1 VFLSRKPGH
10 EKRNDLPFG
19 SVNVPGQPGY
29 APGLQRHHLIPRQ
42 SLRSEALGRMFVR
55 LGIERLGFHDF
66 RRNGLLLPATEATA
80 LRIGLPLHRG
90 PHRSYNELVM
100 ERAGQI
106 EACWTQER
114 ASGSSDA
121 DYEAL
126 MRFDLLQRALR
137 RKLLDP
143 RSRARSPLNAHDPA
157 LEFGHLDAMADL
169 LWSATATASMTA

>member
-1 VFLSRKPGH
+1 MFLSRKPGFG
-10 EKRNDLPFG
+10 ERKALAFG
-19 SVNVPGQPGY
+19 SVNVAGRPGY

-42 SLRSEALGRMFVR
+42 LLGSKALATMILC
-55 LGIERLGFHDF
+55 LGTDRLGFHDF
-66 RRNGLLLPATEATA
+66 RRNGLLLPACEVTA
-80 LRIGLPLHRG
+80 RRIGLPLHRG

-106 EACWTQER
+106 EAGWARER
-114 ASGSSDA
+114 AAGSANA
-121 DYEAL
+121 DFEAL

-143 RSRARSPLNAHDPA
+143 RNWARTPLNVRDPV

-169 LWSATATASMTA
+169 LWSATCSASKVA

>member
-1 VFLSRKPGH
+1 MFLSRKP
-10 EKRNDLPFG
+10 ETVKRKALPFG
-19 SVNVPGQPGY
+19 SVNVAGHPDY

-42 SLRSEALGRMFVR
+42 LLGSAALGRMISR
-55 LGIERLGFHDF
+55 IGTDRLGFHDF
-66 RRNGLLLPATEATA
+66 RRNGLLLPASEVTA
-80 LRIGLPLHRG
+80 QRIGLPLHRG

-106 EACWTQER
+106 EVRWALER
-114 ASGSSDA
+114 AAGSPNA

-143 RSRARSPLNAHDPA
+143 HSWSRSPLNAHDPA
-157 LEFGHLDAMADL
+157 LEFGHLDAMAEI
-169 LWSATATASMTA
+169 LWSATCEASQVA

>member
-1 VFLSRKPGH
+1 M
-10 EKRNDLPFG
+10 PFG
-19 SVNVPGQPGY
+19 SVNVVGQPGY

-42 SLRSEALGRMFVR
+42 VLGSNALGRMIAR
-55 LGIERLGFHDF
+55 LGLDRLGFHDF
-66 RRNGLLLPATEATA
+66 RRNGLLLPASEMTA

-106 EACWTQER
+106 EARWTSEQ
-114 ASGSSDA
+114 AAGSPTA
-121 DYEAL
+121 DFEAL

-143 RSRARSPLNAHDPA
+143 RSWSRKPLNAHDPA
-157 LEFGHLDAMADL
+157 LDFGHLDEMADL
-169 LWSATATASMTA
+169 LWSATSWTPKAA